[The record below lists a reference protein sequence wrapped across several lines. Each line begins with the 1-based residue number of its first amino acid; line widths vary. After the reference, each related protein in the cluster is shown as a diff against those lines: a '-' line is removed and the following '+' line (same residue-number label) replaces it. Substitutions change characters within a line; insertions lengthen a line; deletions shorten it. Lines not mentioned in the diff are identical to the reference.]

1 MKKTLVACLKFISVH
16 KLDRLK
22 KMTGN
27 NPDLQPHS
35 ATSPGGQT
43 AILEKLL
50 NTMMDDTRR
59 RERAQRRDAWIK
71 GALIGTLVLASI
83 GSYAYFLRGVLFP
96 GDSKTDG
103 PTMAVVQVRG
113 AIMPDSKTTSGG
125 LVSAAIMEAAK
136 DENVK
141 KIVLYIESPG
151 GAPVEAER
159 IAQTV
164 QVARDVHKKPVV
176 AVIGNLGASAGYMVA
191 LSADEIISG
200 KYSLV
205 GSIGAVI
212 QSWQVAGLLERLDVK
227 ARSYTS
233 GDLKAML
240 SPFEPGT
247 PKADAKAQELV
258 DVVGAQ
264 FATLVSDRRKG
275 KLTQP
280 IEVYTTGEIWNGEQ
294 ALKLGLVDA
303 NGTLE
308 SVAAEQPDL
317 EVVSFGPDEKKGL
330 MGALVGAVQEG
341 VRLGVQALAEP
352 AQILVR

>member
-1 MKKTLVACLKFISVH
+1 MFNGVEE
-16 KLDRLK
+16 
-22 KMTGN
+22 MTDN
-27 NPDLQPHS
+27 NPDLQPQS
-35 ATSPGGQT
+35 AAPSGAQT
-43 AILEKLL
+43 AVLEKLL

-59 RERAQRRDAWIK
+59 RERTQRRDAWAK
-71 GALIGTLVLASI
+71 GALIGLLVLASI
-83 GSYAYFLRGVLFP
+83 GTYAYYLRHVLFP
-96 GDSKTDG
+96 SDSKTDG
-103 PTMAVVQVRG
+103 PTLAVVQVRG

-125 LVSAAIMEAAK
+125 RVSAAIMKAAK
-136 DENVK
+136 DANVK

-159 IAQTV
+159 IAQAV
-164 QVARDVHKKPVV
+164 QAARDVHKKPVV

-240 SPFEPGT
+240 SPFETGT

-258 DVVGAQ
+258 DAVGAQ
-264 FATLVSDRRKG
+264 FATLVSERRKG
-275 KLTQP
+275 KLIQP
-280 IEVYTTGEIWNGEQ
+280 IDAYTTGEIWNGEQ

-308 SVAAEQPDL
+308 SVAAKQPEL
-317 EVVSFGPDEKKGL
+317 EVISFGPEEKEGL
-330 MGALVGAVQEG
+330 MGALLGAVQDG

-352 AQILVR
+352 GQISVR